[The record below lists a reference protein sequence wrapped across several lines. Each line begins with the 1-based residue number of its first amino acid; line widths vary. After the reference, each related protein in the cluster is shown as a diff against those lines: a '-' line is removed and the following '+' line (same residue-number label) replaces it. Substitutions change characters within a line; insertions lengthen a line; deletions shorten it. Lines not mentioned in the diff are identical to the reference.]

1 MKDMDTSILNTLSL
15 IAPDLMEEMEL
26 RTLILERV
34 AALEPIGRRA
44 LAARLH
50 LAEREV
56 RAAAEALKRAGCLTQ
71 SASGMELT
79 PQGQSL
85 VEAARTVSSGRRT
98 LSGIELSLSQ
108 MLGVERV
115 CVVHGDA
122 DIDSGV
128 MEEVARAAARQI
140 RFLLQDAHVMAVT
153 GGRTVAKTAEAIT
166 VAAPMEIT
174 VVPAQGGMGGGISTQ
189 ANTVAERFA
198 QKLGGY
204 YRFLHLPDGAFGSG
218 GGRAGA
224 LAAGARAAGTGASC
238 GCAALRNRTG
248 DGSGSAARPE
258 PGGAGDAARRR
269 RSGRSAGLL
278 SERGRARGRR
288 RFVAGLQTGG
298 HRAEEPRGGGRG
310 GARESGGHFGGL
322 RAPSAQAAGC
332 GRGRGAADARTFAP
346 VRNEICGV
354 SAILCANL

>member
-204 YRFLHLPDGAFGSG
+204 YRFLHLPDGLSEAAADELARLPQVREPLELVRHADVLLYGIGRAMDLAQRRGLSRAEQETLRAEGLGFYLNAEGHVVG
-218 GGRAGA
+218 GGSSLAFKPEDIGRKNRAA
-224 LAAGARAAGTGASC
+224 AVAAGRAKAEAILAVCAHHPHKLLVVDEG
-238 GCAALRNRTG
+238 AALRMLELL
-248 DGSGSAARPE
+248 RP
-258 PGGAGDAARRR
+258 
-269 RSGRSAGLL
+269 
-278 SERGRARGRR
+278 
-288 RFVAGLQTGG
+288 
-298 HRAEEPRGGGRG
+298 
-310 GARESGGHFGGL
+310 
-322 RAPSAQAAGC
+322 
-332 GRGRGAADARTFAP
+332 
-346 VRNEICGV
+346 
-354 SAILCANL
+354 

>member
-153 GGRTVAKTAEAIT
+153 ADEPSPKRRRRSRSPRRWRSRLFRHRAAWRRHQHAGEHGGRALCAEAGRLLSFS
-166 VAAPMEIT
+166 ALA
-174 VVPAQGGMGGGISTQ
+174 G
-189 ANTVAERFA
+189 R
-198 QKLGGY
+198 
-204 YRFLHLPDGAFGSG
+204 AFGSG

-224 LAAGARAAGTGASC
+224 LAARCASRWNWC
-238 GCAALRNRTG
+238 VMRMCCFTES
-248 DGSGSAARPE
+248 DGRWIW
-258 PGGAGDAARRR
+258 
-269 RSGRSAGLL
+269 L
-278 SERGRARGRR
+278 S
-288 RFVAGLQTGG
+288 
-298 HRAEEPRGGGRG
+298 
-310 GARESGGHFGGL
+310 
-322 RAPSAQAAGC
+322 
-332 GRGRGAADARTFAP
+332 GAA
-346 VRNEICGV
+346 
-354 SAILCANL
+354 

>member
-128 MEEVARAAARQI
+128 MEEVARAAVA
-140 RFLLQDAHVMAVT
+140 A
-153 GGRTVAKTAEAIT
+153 GRAKAEAILA
-166 VAAPMEIT
+166 VCAHHPHKLL
-174 VVPAQGGMGGGISTQ
+174 VVDEG
-189 ANTVAERFA
+189 
-198 QKLGGY
+198 
-204 YRFLHLPDGAFGSG
+204 
-218 GGRAGA
+218 
-224 LAAGARAAGTGASC
+224 
-238 GCAALRNRTG
+238 AALRMLELL
-248 DGSGSAARPE
+248 RP
-258 PGGAGDAARRR
+258 
-269 RSGRSAGLL
+269 
-278 SERGRARGRR
+278 
-288 RFVAGLQTGG
+288 
-298 HRAEEPRGGGRG
+298 
-310 GARESGGHFGGL
+310 
-322 RAPSAQAAGC
+322 
-332 GRGRGAADARTFAP
+332 
-346 VRNEICGV
+346 
-354 SAILCANL
+354 

>member
-79 PQGQSL
+79 PQGQGL

-198 QKLGGY
+198 QKLGGTIV
-204 YRFLHLPDGAFGSG
+204 FC
-218 GGRAGA
+218 
-224 LAAGARAAGTGASC
+224 TC
-238 GCAALRNRTG
+238 RTG
-248 DGSGSAARPE
+248 FRK
-258 PGGAGDAARRR
+258 RRR
-269 RSGRSAGLL
+269 TSWRACRRCASRWNWCVMRMCCFTESDGRWIWL
-278 SERGRARGRR
+278 S
-288 RFVAGLQTGG
+288 
-298 HRAEEPRGGGRG
+298 
-310 GARESGGHFGGL
+310 
-322 RAPSAQAAGC
+322 
-332 GRGRGAADARTFAP
+332 GAA
-346 VRNEICGV
+346 
-354 SAILCANL
+354 

>member
-189 ANTVAERFA
+189 ANTVAERW
-198 QKLGGY
+198 
-204 YRFLHLPDGAFGSG
+204 
-218 GGRAGA
+218 
-224 LAAGARAAGTGASC
+224 AATIVFC
-238 GCAALRNRTG
+238 TCRTG
-248 DGSGSAARPE
+248 FRKRQRTSWRACRRCASRWNWCVMRMCCFTESDGRWIW
-258 PGGAGDAARRR
+258 
-269 RSGRSAGLL
+269 L
-278 SERGRARGRR
+278 S
-288 RFVAGLQTGG
+288 
-298 HRAEEPRGGGRG
+298 
-310 GARESGGHFGGL
+310 
-322 RAPSAQAAGC
+322 
-332 GRGRGAADARTFAP
+332 GAA
-346 VRNEICGV
+346 
-354 SAILCANL
+354 

>member
-1 MKDMDTSILNTLSL
+1 MNAGENEPTGLVKNMDTSILNTLSL

-26 RTLILERV
+26 RALILERV

-56 RAAAEALKRAGCLTQ
+56 RAAAEALKKAGCLTQ

-85 VEAARTVSSGRRT
+85 VEAARAVSGGRRT
-98 LSGIELSLSQ
+98 LSGIELTLSQ

-115 CVVHGDA
+115 CVVRGDA

-140 RFLLQDAHVMAVT
+140 RFLLQGAHVMAVT
-153 GGRTVAKTAEAIT
+153 GGRTVAKTAEAIA

-174 VVPAQGGMGGGISTQ
+174 VVPAQGGMGGGVSTQ

-204 YRFLHLPDGAFGSG
+204 YRFLHLPDGLSGAAADELARLPQVREPLELVRHADVLLYGIGRAMDLAQRRGLSRVEQETLREEGAVAEALGFYLSADGRVVG
-218 GGRAGA
+218 GGSSLAFKPEDIGRKNRAA
-224 LAAGARAAGTGASC
+224 AVAAGRAKAEAILAVCAHHPHKLLVVDEG
-238 GCAALRNRTG
+238 AALRMI
-248 DGSGSAARPE
+248 E
-258 PGGAGDAARRR
+258 LLRR
-269 RSGRSAGLL
+269 
-278 SERGRARGRR
+278 
-288 RFVAGLQTGG
+288 
-298 HRAEEPRGGGRG
+298 
-310 GARESGGHFGGL
+310 
-322 RAPSAQAAGC
+322 
-332 GRGRGAADARTFAP
+332 
-346 VRNEICGV
+346 
-354 SAILCANL
+354 

>member
-1 MKDMDTSILNTLSL
+1 MREKISPPGAEQYMDTSILNTLAQ
-15 IAPDLMEEMEL
+15 IAPDLMDEVEL
-26 RTLILERV
+26 RALILERV

-79 PQGQSL
+79 QQGQNL
-85 VEAARTVSSGRRT
+85 VETARAISGGRRT
-98 LSGIELSLSQ
+98 LSGIELTLSQ
-108 MLGVERV
+108 RLNVERV
-115 CVVHGDA
+115 CVVRGDA

-153 GGRTVAKTAEAIT
+153 GGRTVALTAEAIS

-174 VVPAQGGMGGGISTQ
+174 VVPAQGGVGGGVSTQ

-204 YRFLHLPDGAFGSG
+204 YRFLHLPDG
-218 GGRAGA
+218 
-224 LAAGARAAGTGASC
+224 
-238 GCAALRNRTG
+238 
-248 DGSGSAARPE
+248 
-258 PGGAGDAARRR
+258 
-269 RSGRSAGLL
+269 L
-278 SERGRARGRR
+278 S
-288 RFVAGLQTGG
+288 
-298 HRAEEPRGGGRG
+298 
-310 GARESGGHFGGL
+310 
-322 RAPSAQAAGC
+322 
-332 GRGRGAADARTFAP
+332 GAAADELARLP
-346 VRNEICGV
+346 QVREPLELV
-354 SAILCANL
+354 RHADVFL